1 MDWAHDYF
9 EHGYA
14 QRWSLGPDIRWLP
27 VRSGSVH
34 AATLF
39 DAFGFFEHEEQN
51 QAVSTEAGRGHR
63 RHLARHGG
71 DRRAPSKLRL
81 LLRV

>member
-14 QRWSLGPDIRWLP
+14 QRWSLGPDMRWLP

-39 DAFGFFEHEEQN
+39 DAFGFFEHEEQT

-63 RHLARHGG
+63 RHLAAMVVIAEH
-71 DRRAPSKLRL
+71 RRNSAYSSA
-81 LLRV
+81 